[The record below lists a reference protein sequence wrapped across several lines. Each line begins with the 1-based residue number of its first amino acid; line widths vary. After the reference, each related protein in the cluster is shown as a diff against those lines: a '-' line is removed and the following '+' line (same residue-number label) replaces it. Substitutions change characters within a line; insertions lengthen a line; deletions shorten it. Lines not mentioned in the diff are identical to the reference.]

1 MKVKLLKKLRKESKK
16 LKLIRGEDYQYI
28 VTDSP
33 HDILR
38 PKLDTYYSGIF
49 YRGNTSVF
57 DDAIIKWFH
66 QCRRNWILSEVKRMR
81 VHLRKSRIRIY
92 KE

>member
-16 LKLIRGEDYQYI
+16 LKLIRDEAYQYI
-28 VTDSP
+28 VTDNP
-33 HDILR
+33 HNIFE
-38 PKLDTYYSGIF
+38 PKLDTYYS
-49 YRGNTSVF
+49 GNTSVF

-66 QCRRNWILSEVKRMR
+66 QCRRDWILSEISQIRIR
-81 VHLRKSRIRIY
+81 TRKSRIRIY

>member
-1 MKVKLLKKLRKESKK
+1 MKARLLKKLRKESKK

-66 QCRRNWILSEVKRMR
+66 QCRRDWILSEIKRMR

>member
-1 MKVKLLKKLRKESKK
+1 MKARLLKKLRKESKK

-33 HDILR
+33 HDILK
-38 PKLDTYYSGIF
+38 PKLCTYYSGT
-49 YRGNTSVF
+49 YYGGQKLLF
-57 DDAIIKWFH
+57 DEDIVAWLHK
-66 QCRRNWILSEVKRMR
+66 CRRDWILSEIRFMR
-81 VHLRKSRIRIY
+81 KYARKSRIRIY